1 MPGFWSALADHS
13 FLQCALSAGLLASVA
28 CGVVGTYVAARRVT
42 YIAGGIAHCIL
53 GGMGAARYLQVVHG
67 WDWLTPLQG
76 AIGAGLLAAAVIGF
90 VSMRTREREDTAI
103 SALWAIGMSLG
114 VLFIAKTP
122 GYGENLLAYLF
133 GNILMVSPADLKLIA
148 GLDAVVV
155 LCGVLFYEPLLAVC
169 FDEEFSRLRGMR
181 SDVYYML
188 LLCLT
193 ALTVV
198 LLVTVVGLVMVI
210 ALLSLPVA
218 VASRFSRTLWQSMV
232 LGAAFSALFS
242 TVGLAVS
249 YQADLPAGAVTILL
263 VGAAYVLTL
272 AVPARRRRAVA
283 VERDGPV

>member
-1 MPGFWSALADHS
+1 MSGFWAALIAHP
-13 FLQCALSAGLLASVA
+13 FLQCALAAGLLASVA
-28 CGVVGTYVAARRVT
+28 CGVVGTYVAARRIT

-67 WDWLTPLQG
+67 VTWFTPLYG
-76 AIGAGLLAAAVIGF
+76 AVASGLLAAVVIGLTG
-90 VSMRTREREDTAI
+90 MRAREREDTTI
-103 SALWAIGMSLG
+103 SALWAIGMSFG
-114 VLFIAKTP
+114 VLCIAKTP
-122 GYGENLLAYLF
+122 GYSESLLAYLF

-155 LCGVLFYEPLLAVC
+155 VCGVLFYEPLLAVC
-169 FDEEFSRLRGMR
+169 FDEEFARLRGLR

-218 VASRFSRTLWQSMV
+218 IAGRFSRTLWHSMV
-232 LGAAFSALFS
+232 LGALFS
-242 TVGLAVS
+242 GVFSTMGLVVS
-249 YQADLPAGAVTILL
+249 YRADLPAGAVTILL

-272 AVPARRRRAVA
+272 VLPSRKRAQA
-283 VERDGPV
+283 TTAEATD

>member
-1 MPGFWSALADHS
+1 VSGFWAALIAHP
-13 FLQCALSAGLLASVA
+13 FLQCALAAGLLASVA
-28 CGVVGTYVAARRVT
+28 CGVVGTYVAARRIT

-67 WDWLTPLQG
+67 VTWFTPLYG
-76 AIGAGLLAAAVIGF
+76 AVASGLLAAAIIGLT
-90 VSMRTREREDTAI
+90 SMRAREREDTTI
-103 SALWAIGMSLG
+103 SALWAIGMSFG
-114 VLFIAKTP
+114 VLCIAKTP
-122 GYGENLLAYLF
+122 GYSENLLAYLF

-155 LCGVLFYEPLLAVC
+155 VCGVLFYEPLLAVC
-169 FDEEFSRLRGMR
+169 FDEEFARLRGLR

-218 VASRFSRTLWQSMV
+218 IAGRFSRTLWHSMV
-232 LGAAFSALFS
+232 LGALFSAVFS
-242 TVGLAVS
+242 TMGLVVS
-249 YQADLPAGAVTILL
+249 YRADLPAGAVTILL

-272 AVPARRRRAVA
+272 VVPSRRRARPA
-283 VERDGPV
+283 SAEATD